1 MGDTAAGLVQARAA
15 QEIEPMSPLVNA
27 GAAYAL
33 FLARRY
39 DEAAAECEKVL
50 EVDPNFIIAIY
61 VMGMCRA
68 QQGRLP
74 EAIELM
80 ERAATMSS
88 RAPFY
93 LGLLGNFYGRTGAA
107 DKVDALLRELDHL
120 SSQRY
125 VPPHCFAYIYAGLND
140 FDRAFEWQAKAG
152 EQGASPFNYFS
163 PIIENLHADPRHAAE
178 MRRMGL
184 RR

>member
-1 MGDTAAGLVQARAA
+1 
-15 QEIEPMSPLVNA
+15 MSRVVNS

-39 DEAAAECEKVL
+39 DEAIAECEKVL
-50 EVDPNFIIAIY
+50 ELDPNFIIAIY

-68 QQGRLP
+68 QQSRLP
-74 EAIELM
+74 DAIELM

-107 DKVDALLRELDHL
+107 DRVDALIRELDHL

-140 FDRAFEWQAKAG
+140 FDRAFEWQARAG
-152 EQGASPFNYFS
+152 DQGASPFNYFS
-163 PIIENLHADPRHAAE
+163 PVIENLHADPRHAAQ
-178 MRRMGL
+178 MRLMGL
-184 RR
+184 RT